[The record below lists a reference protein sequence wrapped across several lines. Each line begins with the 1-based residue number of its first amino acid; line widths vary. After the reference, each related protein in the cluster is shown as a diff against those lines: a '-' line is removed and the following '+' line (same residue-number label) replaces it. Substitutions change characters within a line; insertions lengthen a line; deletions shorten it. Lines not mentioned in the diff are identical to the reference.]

1 MTKKHIVIIGGGV
14 IGLAIAD
21 AAARRGHRITI
32 LERSA
37 RPGTSCALGS
47 AGMIVPSHFIPLAA
61 PGAVA
66 LALKWMWNHESPLY
80 IRPRLSLDLLAWG
93 WRFLRTA
100 NAAHVERAAPLL
112 RDLQLAS
119 RASFQDWSSR
129 FHDAFGLTT
138 KGLLMLCR
146 TDDGLHE
153 EATTADLARSLGIP
167 ADVLTPAQTATLEP
181 AMRFDIAGSV
191 YYPRDCHL
199 APELLVAA
207 LIRSVEDAGVEI
219 AWETAPKRW
228 RVTGDRVTA
237 VETGNRTI
245 EADEFVLA
253 AGVWSSDIAEQLGVD
268 VAMQAGKGYS
278 LTLPAPPRL
287 PEICAILTEARV
299 AVTPMGSSLRIGGTM
314 EIVGTPDGADT
325 CVNAARVRGI
335 TRAMTQ
341 YCPDFTLEDFRDVPV
356 WSGLRPCS
364 PDGLPYLGRFVR
376 YVNLSA
382 ATGHGMMGVSLAPIT
397 GTLMAE
403 ILSDEAPS
411 IAIGALS
418 PDRHRVRPSFLPRHD
433 CAPGRDHL
441 FEAGR
446 KV

>member
-1 MTKKHIVIIGGGV
+1 MTKKHIVITGGGV

-21 AAARRGHRITI
+21 AAARRGHRVTI

-66 LALKWMWNHESPLY
+66 LALQWMWNPESPLY
-80 IRPRLSLDLLAWG
+80 IRPRLSFALLTWG
-93 WRFLRTA
+93 WRFLRAATA
-100 NAAHVERAAPLL
+100 GHVHRAAPLL

-119 RASFQDWSSR
+119 RSSFEDWASR
-129 FHDAFGLTT
+129 FDDAFGLTT

-146 TDDGLHE
+146 TSDGLHE
-153 EATTADLARSLGIP
+153 EAKTADMARSLGVP
-167 ADVLTPAQTATLEP
+167 AEVLTPSQTATLEP
-181 AMRFDIAGSV
+181 AMRFDVAGSV

-199 APELLVAA
+199 VPELLVAA

-237 VETGNRTI
+237 VETDDRTI

-253 AGVWSSDIAEQLGVD
+253 AGVWSSDIAEQLGVE

-287 PEICAILTEARV
+287 PAICAILTEARV
-299 AVTPMGSSLRIGGTM
+299 AVTPMGSSLRVGGTM
-314 EIVGTPDGADT
+314 EIVATPERTDEQ
-325 CVNAARVRGI
+325 VNPARVRGI
-335 TRAMTQ
+335 TRAMTE
-341 YCPDFTLEDFRDVPV
+341 YCPDFTLDDFRDVPV

-364 PDGLPYLGRFVR
+364 PDGLPYIGRFAR
-376 YVNLSA
+376 YANLSA
-382 ATGHGMMGVSLAPIT
+382 ATGHGMMGVSLAPVT
-397 GTLMAE
+397 GKLMAE

-411 IAIGALS
+411 IDIGALS
-418 PDRHRVRPSFLPRHD
+418 PDRHQPEEGKRLR
-433 CAPGRDHL
+433 
-441 FEAGR
+441 
-446 KV
+446 

>member
-1 MTKKHIVIIGGGV
+1 MTKKHIVITGGGI

-21 AAARRGHRITI
+21 AAVRRGHRVTI

-37 RPGTSCALGS
+37 RPGESCALGS

-66 LALKWMWNHESPLY
+66 LALRWMWNPESPLY
-80 IRPRLSLDLLAWG
+80 IRPRLSSDLLAWG
-93 WRFLRTA
+93 WRFLRAA
-100 NAAHVERAAPLL
+100 NAKHVERSAPLL

-119 RASFQDWSSR
+119 RASFEEWPSR
-129 FHDAFGLTT
+129 FGDAFGLTT

-146 TDDGLHE
+146 SEHGLHE
-153 EATTADLARSLGIP
+153 EAKTADIARSLGIP
-167 ADVLTPAQTATLEP
+167 AEVLTPSQTATLEP

-199 APELLVAA
+199 VPERLVAA

-237 VETGNRTI
+237 VETGDRTL

-253 AGVWSSDIAEQLGVD
+253 AGVWSSDIAEQLGVE
-268 VAMQAGKGYS
+268 VPMQAGKGYS
-278 LTLPAPPRL
+278 LTLTAPPRL
-287 PEICAILTEARV
+287 PQICAILTETRV
-299 AVTPMGSSLRIGGTM
+299 AVTPMGSSLRVGGTM
-314 EIVGTPDGADT
+314 EIVATPDGTDPL
-325 CVNAARVRGI
+325 VNPARVRGI
-335 TRAMTQ
+335 TRAMTE
-341 YCPDFTLEDFRDVPV
+341 YCPEFTSDHFRDIPV

-364 PDGLPYLGRFVR
+364 PDGLPYVGRFAR
-376 YVNLSA
+376 YTNLSA

-411 IAIGALS
+411 MDIGALS
-418 PDRHRVRPSFLPRHD
+418 PDRFNRGQTFLLASSRS
-433 CAPGRDHL
+433 AP
-441 FEAGR
+441 
-446 KV
+446 